1 MDIDAARKA
10 RPAPDTCRRCGAAGH
25 WAQDCDRRFD
35 VRYMDADEL
44 ETHMENKL
52 AAKDV
57 ATEEPLSEEDEPTP
71 VEQKDFVS
79 RSG

>member
-1 MDIDAARKA
+1 MNS
-10 RPAPDTCRRCGAAGH
+10 
-25 WAQDCDRRFD
+25 
-35 VRYMDADEL
+35 DEL

-57 ATEEPLSEEDEPTP
+57 ATEEPPSEEDESGPT
-71 VEQKDFVS
+71 ELKDFVS

>member
-1 MDIDAARKA
+1 
-10 RPAPDTCRRCGAAGH
+10 
-25 WAQDCDRRFD
+25 
-35 VRYMDADEL
+35 MDADEL

-57 ATEEPLSEEDEPTP
+57 ATEEPLSEEDESAP
-71 VEQKDFVS
+71 VEPKDFVS

>member
-1 MDIDAARKA
+1 
-10 RPAPDTCRRCGAAGH
+10 
-25 WAQDCDRRFD
+25 
-35 VRYMDADEL
+35 MDADKL

-57 ATEEPLSEEDEPTP
+57 ATEEPLSEEDKPALVEP
-71 VEQKDFVS
+71 KDFVS

>member
-1 MDIDAARKA
+1 MDS
-10 RPAPDTCRRCGAAGH
+10 
-25 WAQDCDRRFD
+25 
-35 VRYMDADEL
+35 DEL

-57 ATEEPLSEEDEPTP
+57 AVEEPPSEEDEPAP
-71 VEQKDFVS
+71 VEPKGFMP

>member
-1 MDIDAARKA
+1 MDVDK
-10 RPAPDTCRRCGAAGH
+10 
-25 WAQDCDRRFD
+25 
-35 VRYMDADEL
+35 L

-57 ATEEPLSEEDEPTP
+57 ATEELLSEEELSALT
-71 VEQKDFVS
+71 EQKGFVS

>member
-1 MDIDAARKA
+1 
-10 RPAPDTCRRCGAAGH
+10 
-25 WAQDCDRRFD
+25 
-35 VRYMDADEL
+35 L

-57 ATEEPLSEEDEPTP
+57 ATEEPLSEEELSAPT
-71 VEQKDFVS
+71 EQKGFVS

>member
-1 MDIDAARKA
+1 MD
-10 RPAPDTCRRCGAAGH
+10 T
-25 WAQDCDRRFD
+25 
-35 VRYMDADEL
+35 DEL
-44 ETHMENKL
+44 ETYMENKL